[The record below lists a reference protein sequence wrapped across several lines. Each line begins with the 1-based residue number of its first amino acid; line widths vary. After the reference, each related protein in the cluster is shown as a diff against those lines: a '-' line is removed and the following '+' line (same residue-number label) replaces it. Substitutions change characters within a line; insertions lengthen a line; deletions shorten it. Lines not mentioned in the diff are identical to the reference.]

1 MVLSSENRYEVWC
14 QTVRRQFQVEH
25 MIDVEKDFA
34 TLPGRIDMK
43 RKEKKLLYRSFD
55 DALTPEERKQL
66 DELLSASAELR
77 AEHEKMIRL
86 RQRVSVHAPGHF
98 KPFFAER
105 VTNEI
110 KMRQREAVQD
120 PFYESLVSAF
130 KPAIVAATILFFAL
144 VSYNLI
150 KSEKISVGS
159 AFAEPEVSLDQALDP
174 TIILTME

>member
-1 MVLSSENRYEVWC
+1 
-14 QTVRRQFQVEH
+14 
-25 MIDVEKDFA
+25 
-34 TLPGRIDMK
+34 MK
-43 RKEKKLLYRSFD
+43 SKVKKLLYRSFD
-55 DALTPEERKQL
+55 EVLTPEEKKQL
-66 DELLSASAELR
+66 DEFLSASAELR
-77 AEHEKMIRL
+77 EERENMLRL
-86 RQRVSVHAPGHF
+86 RQRVSENAPGHF

-110 KMRQREAVQD
+110 KMRQRKAVQD
-120 PFYESLVSAF
+120 PFYESLVRAF

-159 AFAEPEVSLDQALDP
+159 ALAEPEVSLDQALDP